1 MAGLCGR
8 SICSRVFQSLPLPY
22 MFIARPILQRSHCI
36 RPAYSQVPKIILLPR
51 RTHYTHHHGHD
62 HGHAHAQLM
71 QTIAES
77 GKRGTRITVIGLAAN
92 VGLTVSKGVAGW
104 MLNSAS
110 LLADAG
116 HSLSDMLSDF
126 VTLYTY
132 KRSRKPAD
140 ALYPY
145 GYGKFETVGSLA
157 VSTLLIGGAIG
168 IGWHSF
174 DLMMGVVQSSGVQE
188 TASAV
193 VATASDPSTS
203 PASPVAQQVASIS
216 DHHGH
221 TLNPNAAWFALI
233 SIVVKEW
240 LYRATIKVGREE
252 KSDVLIANAWH
263 HRSDAFSSVVAL
275 AAIGGSYAGIPILDP
290 LGGLAVSALILK
302 TGGDIMASSLKELCD
317 ASIDQD
323 ILDQVEKTILQL
335 KTNKPDIV
343 DYQSLRGRK
352 TGPFYL
358 MDMTLHV
365 NPKLT
370 VVQAHA
376 LEEEVRQSI
385 QHTCPEVKE
394 IMIHVHAEKQH
405 HPTL

>member
-1 MAGLCGR
+1 
-8 SICSRVFQSLPLPY
+8 
-22 MFIARPILQRSHCI
+22 MFIARPIVQRSLGQLCI
-36 RPAYSQVPKIILLPR
+36 RPYYSQVPKIILCPR
-51 RTHYTHHHGHD
+51 RNHYTHHHHGHGHD
-62 HGHAHAQLM
+62 HAHAQLM

-77 GKRGTRITVIGLAAN
+77 GKRGSRITVIGLAAN

-104 MLNSAS
+104 MMNSAS

-132 KRSRKPAD
+132 KKSRKPAD

-145 GYGKFETVGSLA
+145 GYGKYETVGSLA

-174 DLMMGVVQSSGVQE
+174 ELMMDVIQVSGVNE

-193 VATASDPSTS
+193 VMTASDPNAS
-203 PASPVAQQVASIS
+203 PASPAVQEVASVS

-221 TLNPNAAWFALI
+221 ALNPNAAWFALI
-233 SIVVKEW
+233 SIIVKEW

-263 HRSDAFSSVVAL
+263 HRSDAFSSIVAL

-302 TGGDIMASSLKELCD
+302 TGGDIMISSLRELCD
-317 ASIDQD
+317 ANVDQE

-335 KTNKPDIV
+335 KTNKPDII
-343 DYQSLRGRK
+343 DYLSVRGRK

-365 NPKLT
+365 NPTLT
-370 VVQAHA
+370 VVQAHTI
-376 LEEEVRQSI
+376 EEEVRQSI
-385 QHTCPEVKE
+385 QHACPEVKE
-394 IMIHVHAEKQH
+394 IMIHVHAEQQH
-405 HPTL
+405 DKTV